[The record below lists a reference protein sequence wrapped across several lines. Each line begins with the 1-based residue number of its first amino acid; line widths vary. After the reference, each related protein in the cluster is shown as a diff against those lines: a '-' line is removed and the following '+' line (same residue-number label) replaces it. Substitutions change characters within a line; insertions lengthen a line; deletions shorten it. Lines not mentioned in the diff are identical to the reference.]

1 MNEVIKNE
9 ILKINNLGD
18 LNEVVQFI
26 SQYKDTLAL
35 SNITVGQNVYVVQK
49 TKRTPGVVKKINRTR
64 ALVDMKGN
72 TYRVPFS
79 MIEPRHSSGQSI

>member
-49 TKRTPGVVKKINRTR
+49 TKKSLGEITKIN
-64 ALVDMKGN
+64 MKRCVVN
-72 TYRVPFS
+72 MNDSLYTVPMS
-79 MIEPRHSSGQSI
+79 MLELRS